1 MPTPSSDA
9 RMRDA
14 DGNGSADLHVEML
27 ASSES
32 GCQAWIASIRL
43 CIEQLKRKEDEETG
57 AAVLIRQMDTLD
69 EDNADIDQQFDDCL
83 GTKEHQEHQEQ
94 QEQGISTIMERELSM
109 YPDDLKE
116 LFFAGRLDTGSTEQH
131 GGGGGGGGATR
142 DEAEDYVIGIIDQS
156 KRGAASPPPLA
167 PARVDNT
174 AAVQAAVRRVVT
186 AIARL
191 ANLVVSSQSA
201 CAFAAGLDP
210 AALCRAV
217 EEKEDEDEGED
228 EDEDDDEEE
237 GQEPLADPLAA
248 ADLRVRLVRSVLE
261 QLLPPACSVQDA
273 ARVTPHSSGDDV
285 DPSTERERL
294 RRARYESGQQRGA
307 LATQQPVD
315 LRDAAAAAEPP
326 PAADEG
332 KEKKTN
338 IHFDN

>member
-1 MPTPSSDA
+1 
-9 RMRDA
+9 MRDA

-43 CIEQLKRKEDEETG
+43 CIEQLKRKEEETA

-131 GGGGGGGGATR
+131 GGGGGGGGGATR

-217 EEKEDEDEGED
+217 EEKDDV
-228 EDEDDDEEE
+228 DEDDDEEE

-273 ARVTPHSSGDDV
+273 ARVTPHSSGDGV

-315 LRDAAAAAEPP
+315 VRDAAAAAEPP
-326 PAADEG
+326 PARRGEG
-332 KEKKTN
+332 EEDKDS
-338 IHFDN
+338 F